1 VHECRAQLARLR
13 GDSEAAGR
21 ELDTARRLYVEMGA
35 TTQVERL
42 ASEIDGCG
50 REAWLAEP
58 ETESLFAAEN
68 AAEKT
73 AKGCQFSRLSRSIAR
88 WILKIVVASPIGS
101 SAFRL

>member
-13 GDSEAAGR
+13 GDSEALGR

-58 ETESLFAAEN
+58 ETES
-68 AAEKT
+68 
-73 AKGCQFSRLSRSIAR
+73 
-88 WILKIVVASPIGS
+88 
-101 SAFRL
+101 